1 MMTTPFQE
9 HDGVEVP
16 STEDSLPNA
25 RLDAWI
31 ALLGIVAILMAYT
44 IREVVTHLEIVQV
57 VTNRA

>member
-1 MMTTPFQE
+1 MSTLQD
-9 HDGVEVP
+9 HAGVEVQ
-16 STEDSLPNA
+16 STGDSQPNS

-44 IREVVTHLEIVQV
+44 IREVLLHLDTVQV